1 VMGVGARIAS
11 WLAPF
16 ICRFALRGVGLNG
29 FTPTAEAAL
38 PPDALKKAVQSLL
51 AGFDAIGAQRVRAG
65 AGPQQPGWLRTLN
78 YLFGTGG
85 IATSRLVEALSAGG
99 SGPIYHG
106 LLELSETESPKVRSG
121 HGIDCFVLCRS
132 DVPSYDRYLAE
143 MVTGQPRFPASFDA
157 LSALTVK
164 CWTTFAAT
172 GAPGEL
178 RGGVAWPPLPEC
190 MRLRSTGSATE
201 PSEHAPNSDELK
213 LWKRVCK
220 EQHLPL
226 GRFA

>member
-1 VMGVGARIAS
+1 MSLTLGSRPPEPPNGSRTPK
-11 WLAPF
+11 WLPNPHSDSDRPPLTPLPRRPF
-16 ICRFALRGVGLNG
+16 PDG
-29 FTPTAEAAL
+29 PS
-38 PPDALKKAVQSLL
+38 PPQ
-51 AGFDAIGAQRVRAG
+51 
-65 AGPQQPGWLRTLN
+65 RTLN